1 MEPNAKESIKIIS
14 NHIQE
19 NRAAVLVGAGFS
31 RNAIK
36 VSPDVPNSP
45 LWRDLAKI
53 FKDKLASSTGELQAF
68 ECADPLKLAEY
79 VEIQYGRQELDRLL
93 ISGIRDADYKPSA
106 LHKKLLQLPWSDIF
120 TTNYDT
126 LLERTSEE
134 LTEKQFTYILK
145 ATDLVGSAGST
156 RIIKLHGSFPSQRP
170 FIITEEDYRTYPKKF
185 APFVN
190 TVQQSL
196 LENTLCLIGF
206 SGDDPNFNS
215 WVGWIRDNLGT
226 QNAPNIYLLLHQQ
239 LPDTQQKWLRR
250 KNIIPVDLSEVF
262 PSDQPAKVYENALNY
277 LLENYHDSQKVQQ
290 KWPILPLTAEKP
302 GKDLSI
308 KDALLILKKNRSSCP
323 KLLFMP
329 VERLNY
335 ARQAIIYPAS
345 NILEKYCNS
354 NSAHLDTENEL
365 EFLYEYNWLRE
376 KDMLPLMQQDL
387 KYYEQILR
395 RHEHETSEHKMEL
408 QISVLR
414 AFREHGWHQQ
424 WQALHNEILQQ
435 SDHLDVN
442 QEHRLHWEKSLFD
455 FSQFQFRE
463 LDLDLEKWEVPDD
476 MPLWVLRKA
485 CLLAESGKCELAHDL
500 LEKAI
505 LKLRKKCLQQLR
517 PSPFLLSV
525 ESAMM
530 CLQGFI
536 SQAINFNLSKN
547 RQERDSK
554 KSDDQFIDEQHKARH
569 KQHYVSWSEQNAY
582 FVPRLESLWKRSL
595 GPEKKRTF
603 DFGMARVVTNHVE
616 NRDLVLA
623 FTFLR
628 FREETGI
635 PFRVKNV
642 YGDKAA
648 ACGAA
653 ERIANMAPEMA
664 ILTLVRTDEPKLVGD
679 VLTRGVLSTWNVA
692 ECNARFQFYLD
703 AIIRTE
709 ELLLP
714 NDWFYRKNF
723 TRWAADVLP
732 EVLSELCCKCSG
744 TLLDKA
750 LNLLRTLYES
760 PVKLCYQHALSIT
773 RRLPLDYPETERKNL
788 ILKFLSF
795 PLPNLDDDDS
805 NIYYPEPLKF
815 VPKCDKKREGDIEPL
830 SAVDDLLDT
839 TLSATNRD
847 AVVTRLLFCLNQGL
861 LTKKQKQKLSN
872 LLWQNQEFVVPT
884 SWSSGWLRT
893 TSLLLPHPEG
903 IDPVIYLRDKIMI
916 DIQGYEDQ
924 AHRPQNDNVLLEELT
939 AFALQYS
946 DAFTEKEVSN
956 VVHIFCKRVKELSRN
971 LSMEV
976 LEFVGLK
983 EITLAQLYGI
993 ARGLWILT
1001 SSKKNWNP
1009 NESDQQNMA
1018 DILAV
1023 FKNLNLRYYGLEK
1036 NWNERLKSGFSSE
1049 QELRRCLLTA
1059 DAMCSLYNNNAI
1071 IIAANHQENQLL
1083 SDEEIRAALLIL
1095 SQQIAWCIPK
1105 YLKNALKVFKTI
1117 VSSQASYVTEEILE
1131 PVLSGLGQL
1140 LEQTV
1145 IEVDDSID
1153 SAAEKGG
1160 IRKAAV
1166 ALAKELDRKQ
1176 LYGTRL
1182 ETIREWLC
1190 VAHDEN
1196 EFADIRQD

>member
-1 MEPNAKESIKIIS
+1 MESNAQKNLEIIS
-14 NHIQE
+14 THIQE
-19 NRAAVLVGAGFS
+19 HHAAVLVGAGFS

-36 VSPDVPNSP
+36 VTPDVPDSP
-45 LWRDLAKI
+45 LWGDLAKI
-53 FKDKLASSTGELQAF
+53 FKERLASSTGELQEF
-68 ECADPLKLAEY
+68 EGVDPLKLAEY

-93 ISGIRDADYKPSA
+93 ISGIRDTDYKPSA

-134 LTEKQFTYILK
+134 LTEKQFTYILSPK
-145 ATDLVGSAGST
+145 DLVGSAGST

-170 FIITEEDYRTYPKKF
+170 FIITAEDYRTYPKQF

-215 WVGWIRDNLGT
+215 WVGWIHDNLGT

-239 LPDTQQKWLRR
+239 LSDTQQKWLRR
-250 KNIIPVDLSEVF
+250 KHIISVDLSEVF
-262 PSDQPAKVYENALNY
+262 PSDQPAEVYENALNY

-290 KWPILPLTAEKP
+290 KWPILPLTAAKP

-308 KDALLILKKNRSSCP
+308 KDALLVLKKNHSSCP
-323 KLLFMP
+323 ELLFMP

-335 ARQAIIYPAS
+335 ARRVIIFPAS
-345 NILEKYCNS
+345 NILEEYCNS
-354 NSAHLDTENEL
+354 DSAQLDKENEL

-376 KDMLPLMQQDL
+376 KGMLPLMQQDL

-395 RHEHETSEHKMEL
+395 RHEHETSEHKAEL
-408 QISVLR
+408 QISMLR

-424 WQALHNEILQQ
+424 WQSLHKEILQR
-435 SDHLDVN
+435 SDILKVN
-442 QEHRLHWEKSLFD
+442 QKQRLHWEKCLFD
-455 FSQFQFRE
+455 FSQYQFE
-463 LDLDLEKWEVPDD
+463 VLDQDLEDWEVLDN
-476 MPLWVLRKA
+476 MTLWVLRKSS
-485 CLLAESGKCELAHDL
+485 LLAESGKCELAHDL

-505 LKLRKKCLQQLR
+505 LNLRKQCLEQLR
-517 PSPFLLSV
+517 PNLFLLSV

-536 SQAINFNLSKN
+536 SQAIDFRLSKN
-547 RQERDSK
+547 HKEKDSK
-554 KSDDQFIDEQHKARH
+554 ERDDQFIDEQHMARH

-582 FVPRLESLWKRSL
+582 FVPRLESLWKRSF
-595 GPEKKRTF
+595 GPERKRTF
-603 DFGMARVVTNHVE
+603 DFGMARVVTNHIE
-616 NRDLVLA
+616 NKDLVLA

-642 YGDKAA
+642 YENKKA

-653 ERIANMAPEMA
+653 ERIANIAPEMA
-664 ILTLVRTDEPKLVGD
+664 ILTLVRADEPKSVGD
-679 VLTRGVLSTWNVA
+679 VLTRGVLSTWSV
-692 ECNARFQFYLD
+692 EKCDVRFQFYLD

-709 ELLLP
+709 EFLLP
-714 NDWFYRKNF
+714 SDWFYRKNF

-732 EVLSELCCKCSG
+732 EVLSELCCKCSC

-773 RRLPLDYPETERKNL
+773 KRLPLAYPETERKNL
-788 ILKFLSF
+788 ILKFLCF
-795 PLPNLDDDDS
+795 PLPNLEDADS
-805 NIYYPEPLKF
+805 NIYYPEPLQF

-830 SAVDDLLDT
+830 SAVDDLLDM
-839 TLSATNRD
+839 TLSDYNRD
-847 AVVTRLLFCLNQGL
+847 AVVTRLLFCLSQDL
-861 LTKKQKQKLSN
+861 LTKEQKQKLSN
-872 LLWQNQEFVVPT
+872 LLWQNQQFVVPT
-884 SWSSGWLRT
+884 KGSAGWLRT
-893 TSLLLPHPEG
+893 TCLQLPHPEG
-903 IDPVIYLRDKIMI
+903 IDLIMYLRDKIVA
-916 DIQGYEDQ
+916 DIQGYENE
-924 AHRPQNDNVLLEELT
+924 AHRPQNDCVLLEELT
-939 AFALQYS
+939 AFAIQYA
-946 DAFTEKEVSN
+946 DAFTEEQVSRI
-956 VVHIFCKRVKELSRN
+956 VHIFRKRVKELSHN
-971 LSMEV
+971 VSIGI

-983 EITLAQLYGI
+983 KVTLAQLYGI
-993 ARGLWILT
+993 ARGLWVLT

-1009 NESDQQNMA
+1009 NEADQQSMA
-1018 DILAV
+1018 DTLSV
-1023 FKNLNLRYYGLEK
+1023 FKDLNLRYYGLEN
-1036 NWNERLKSGFSSE
+1036 NWNKRLKVDFSSE
-1049 QELRRCLLTA
+1049 QELKRCLLTA
-1059 DAMCSLYNNNAI
+1059 DETCSLYNNNAI
-1071 IIAANHQENQLL
+1071 IIAANHYENQLL
-1083 SDEEIRAALLIL
+1083 SDEEICAALLIL

-1105 YLKNALKVFKTI
+1105 YLKNALRVFKTV
-1117 VSSQASYVTEEILE
+1117 VSNQVSYITEEILE

-1153 SAAEKGG
+1153 SAAEKGE
-1160 IRKAAV
+1160 IRKEAI

-1176 LYGTRL
+1176 LYGTSP
-1182 ETIREWLC
+1182 ETIQKWIC
-1190 VAHDEN
+1190 ISQDAN